1 MTEAEWLPL
10 LIRVVAASGVVVL
23 ASLVAERVGPFFGGL
38 IATLPVSTG
47 PAYVLLAI
55 DHDDAFIAQTAL
67 SSVATNVTMIAY
79 LVALVLASPRARMPV
94 SLGGAIA
101 LWIGGAVLLRFVP
114 WTVAGALAV
123 NVAAYGVAYR
133 LLRSSAPEP
142 VTRRAVSRWYD
153 VPLRAVLVGL
163 LVVGVTTASSLIGP
177 AATGIG
183 AIFPIALSSLTA
195 VVHQRLGGAAASAT
209 MRGAVVANPGF
220 LLSVLSVHLLAEPAG
235 RWWALATGLAVSLS
249 WSAGL
254 LVWKTWRRFPLP
266 SGERVAGGSRPGE
279 GQSKDP

>member
-1 MTEAEWLPL
+1 MIDADWLPL

-23 ASLVAERVGPFFGGL
+23 ASLAAERVGPFFGGL

-55 DHDDAFIAQTAL
+55 DHDDAFVADAAL
-67 SSVATNVTMIAY
+67 SSVVTNLSMISF
-79 LVALVLASPRARMPV
+79 LVALVLASPRCRMPV
-94 SLGGAIA
+94 SLGGSVA
-101 LWIGGAVLLRFVP
+101 LWIGLAALLKLLP
-114 WTVAGALAV
+114 WSVAGALAA
-123 NVAAYGVAYR
+123 NAAAYALAFL
-133 LLRSSAPEP
+133 LLRRSPAEP
-142 VTRRAVSRWYD
+142 VTRRAVPRWYD
-153 VPLRAVLVGL
+153 VPLRAVLVGV
-163 LVVGVTTASSLIGP
+163 LVVTVTTASSWIGP

-220 LLSVLSVHLLAEPAG
+220 LLSVLTVHLLAEAAG
-235 RWWALATGLAVSLS
+235 RWEALAAGLAVSLG

-254 LVWKTWRRFPLP
+254 LVWKARR
-266 SGERVAGGSRPGE
+266 
-279 GQSKDP
+279 

>member
-1 MTEAEWLPL
+1 MAADAANWLPL

-23 ASLVAERVGPFFGGL
+23 ASLMAERVGPFFGGL

-47 PAYVLLAI
+47 PAYALLSI
-55 DHDDAFIAQTAL
+55 DHGDSFIAQTAL
-67 SSVATNVTMIAY
+67 SSVATNVTMVAY
-79 LVALVLASPRARMPV
+79 LLTLVLVSPRTRMPI

-101 LWIGGAVLLRFVP
+101 LWLGGAALLRFVP
-114 WTVAGALAV
+114 WSVVGALAA
-123 NVAAYGVAYR
+123 NLAMYALAYR
-133 LLRSSAPEP
+133 LLRRGAPEP
-142 VTRRAVSRWYD
+142 VARRAVSRWYD

-195 VVHQRLGGAAASAT
+195 VVHQRLGGAAAAAT
-209 MRGAVVANPGF
+209 MRGAVIANPGF

-235 RWWALATGLAVSLS
+235 RWWALAAGLAVSLG
-249 WSAGL
+249 WSGGL
-254 LVWKTWRRFPLP
+254 LVWKARRP
-266 SGERVAGGSRPGE
+266 
-279 GQSKDP
+279 

>member
-1 MTEAEWLPL
+1 MVEADWLPL

-23 ASLVAERVGPFFGGL
+23 ASLAAERVGPFFGGL

-55 DHDDAFIAQTAL
+55 DHDDSFIAETAL
-67 SSVATNVTMIAY
+67 SSLATNVAMISY
-79 LVALVLASPRARMPV
+79 LVALVLASPRYRMPV

-101 LWIGGAVLLRFVP
+101 LWIGAAMLLRFVP
-114 WTVAGALAV
+114 WTVAGVLAA
-123 NVAAYGVAYR
+123 NLATYGMAFL
-133 LLRSSAPEP
+133 LLRRSPPEP
-142 VTRRAVSRWYD
+142 VTRRAVPRWYD

-163 LVVGVTTASSLIGP
+163 LVVGVTTASAWIGP

-195 VVHQRLGGAAASAT
+195 VVHQRLGGAAAAAT

-220 LLSVLSVHLLAEPAG
+220 LLSVLTAHLLAVPAG
-235 RWWALATGLAVSLS
+235 RWWALAAGLAVSLA

-254 LVWKTWRRFPLP
+254 LVWKARGPR
-266 SGERVAGGSRPGE
+266 
-279 GQSKDP
+279 

>member
-1 MTEAEWLPL
+1 MSEAEWLPL

-47 PAYVLLAI
+47 PAYVLLAM
-55 DHDDAFIAQTAL
+55 DHDDVFIAETAL
-67 SSVATNVTMIAY
+67 SSVAANVSMISY
-79 LVALVLASPRARMPV
+79 LVALVLASPRLRMPV

-101 LWIGGAVLLRFVP
+101 LWIGSAVLLRFVP
-114 WTVAGALAV
+114 WSVEGA
-123 NVAAYGVAYR
+123 VAANLLTYGLAFL
-133 LLRSSAPEP
+133 LLRRGAPEP
-142 VTRRAVSRWYD
+142 VTRRAVPRWYD

-183 AIFPIALSSLTA
+183 AIFPIALSSLAA
-195 VVHQRLGGAAASAT
+195 VVHLRLGGAAVAAT

-220 LLSVLSVHLLAEPAG
+220 LLSVLSVHLLAESAG
-235 RWWALATGLAVSLS
+235 RWWALAAGLAVSLA

-254 LVWKTWRRFPLP
+254 LVWKTRC
-266 SGERVAGGSRPGE
+266 
-279 GQSKDP
+279 

>member
-1 MTEAEWLPL
+1 MIEADWLPL
-10 LIRVVAASGVVVL
+10 LIRVAAASGVVVL
-23 ASLVAERVGPFFGGL
+23 ASLAAERVGPFFGGL

-47 PAYVLLAI
+47 PAYVLLSI

-67 SSVATNVTMIAY
+67 SSVATNVTMIGY
-79 LVALVLASPRARMPV
+79 LVTLVLASPRVRMPV

-114 WTVAGALAV
+114 WTVAVALAA
-123 NVAAYGVAYR
+123 NLAAYVLAYR
-133 LLRSSAPEP
+133 LLRRSAPEP

-195 VVHQRLGGAAASAT
+195 VVHQRLGGTAASAT
-209 MRGAVVANPGF
+209 MRGAVIANPGF
-220 LLSVLSVHLLAEPAG
+220 LLSVLTVHLLAVPAG
-235 RWWALATGLAVSLS
+235 RWWALAAGLAVSLG

-254 LVWKTWRRFPLP
+254 LVWKARGPQV
-266 SGERVAGGSRPGE
+266 VAG
-279 GQSKDP
+279 